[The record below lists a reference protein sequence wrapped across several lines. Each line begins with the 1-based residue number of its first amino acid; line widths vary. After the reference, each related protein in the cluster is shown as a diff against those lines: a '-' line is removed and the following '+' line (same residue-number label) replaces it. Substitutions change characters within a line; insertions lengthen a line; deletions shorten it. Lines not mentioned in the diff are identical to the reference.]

1 MSLIWAQIPGH
12 SEGCPRSVKFRTV
25 HVCHE
30 LSSHFALTQRE
41 CWFGEGEGKGCIQQL
56 QPLQSFLTTR
66 LQPFGQA
73 AGQQAFTL
81 PCFLEQPIT
90 AVRMLKSPLFV
101 LISHGCGSLCGAQLP
116 NVHIL
121 KALQAELRP
130 RHWLEEL
137 RNTARRLC
145 VGRGAVGGCLTI
157 TWCLLLAEL
166 SPSIHWLSPG
176 GSSGPAYSWGS

>member
-12 SEGCPRSVKFRTV
+12 REGCPHSVKFCTV

-30 LSSHFALTQRE
+30 LIPLCLDS
-41 CWFGEGEGKGCIQQL
+41 EGVLVWGGRGQGLHPAATTSAVK
-56 QPLQSFLTTR
+56 PFLTTH

-90 AVRMLKSPLFV
+90 AGRMLKSPLFV
-101 LISHGCGSLCGAQLP
+101 LISHGCSSLCGAQLP
-116 NVHIL
+116 SVHAL
-121 KALQAELRP
+121 KALQAELQP

-137 RNTARRLC
+137 RSTAGRLC

-157 TWCLLLAEL
+157 TWCLLLAGL
-166 SPSIHWLSPG
+166 SPSI
-176 GSSGPAYSWGS
+176 Y